1 MVRRWQGLLS
11 RWKLLRDL
19 SATPP
24 PGNDVVLRRIRFVER
39 GVGLPVKSVVLLFLL
54 IGLFFTRAF
63 TDLTPLN
70 EEVATSI
77 RTFFLI
83 YFALSVGSGL
93 ILWGMDDVS
102 ATLVI
107 RVVYVMA
114 VLDAAMLGL
123 MGVVLDG
130 FNSQIYWVFLGL
142 IIRNAAI
149 IPHADVQVVVNLLVC
164 LIYVVSGVLDRLIL
178 RTAKELIEGT
188 GRGTVTGGIFD
199 ESDAF
204 SAESLAMRLLLM
216 GLMTAC
222 CAGIQVLVD
231 RQRQREWEAGEFAI
245 KQQQLEAAGRLAAE
259 IAHQLKNPLGIIN
272 NAAFTLQRT
281 VKEGKTITQQ
291 ISIIREEVS
300 RSDRILTE
308 LMGYARLAEGRVER
322 VNLNE
327 ELDRAV
333 DQAVPRGAT
342 PDITIHRNY
351 TPGLP
356 QLLGQRAHF
365 SEVFV
370 NLLSNAREAMNGR
383 GDIFVA
389 TEAGP
394 ELSAVI
400 TIRDNGPGI
409 PPDKLPLVFEPYFTT
424 KERGT
429 GLGLAIVKHNTEMY
443 GGSVAVESELG
454 KGTQFT
460 IRLPARSL
468 MRIRK

>member
-1 MVRRWQGLLS
+1 M
-11 RWKLLRDL
+11 
-19 SATPP
+19 P
-24 PGNDVVLRRIRFVER
+24 PGTDVVLRRIRFVER
-39 GVGLPVKSVVLLFLL
+39 GVGLPVKAVVLLCLL
-54 IGLFFTRAF
+54 VGLFFTNAF
-63 TDLTPLN
+63 TDLTPMN
-70 EEVATSI
+70 EEVAASI

-83 YFALSVGSGL
+83 YFALSVGAGL

-102 ATLVI
+102 PRLVI

-114 VLDAAMLGL
+114 VLDTAMLGL
-123 MGVVLDG
+123 LAVVLDG

-142 IIRNAAI
+142 IVRNAAI

-164 LIYVVSGVLDRLIL
+164 LLYVLSGVFDRLIL

-188 GRGTVTGGIFD
+188 GRGTVSGGIFD
-199 ESDAF
+199 ENDFVSM
-204 SAESLAMRLLLM
+204 ESLTLRLLLM
-216 GLMTAC
+216 FLMIAC

-231 RQRQREWEAGEFAI
+231 RQREREWEAREFAI

-333 DQAVPRGAT
+333 DQAVPRAAT
-342 PDITIHRNY
+342 PDIRIHRDFS
-351 TPGLP
+351 PALP

-383 GDIFVA
+383 GDIFLS
-389 TEAGP
+389 TDSGP
-394 ELSAVI
+394 DLSAVI
-400 TIRDNGPGI
+400 IIRDNGPGI
-409 PPDKLPLVFEPYFTT
+409 PSEKVPLVFEPYSTPQ
-424 KERGT
+424 ERGT

-443 GGSVAVESELG
+443 GGSVEVESELG
-454 KGTQFT
+454 KGTRFT